1 MLKIED
7 LSVKL
12 GNFSLKDISL
22 DVKEGE
28 YFIILG
34 ESGAGK
40 TVFLES
46 LAGVYD
52 LVSGQITYK
61 STRLDLLK
69 IEDRKLGLV
78 YQGYELFPHMTVEEN
93 IAFGLKIGKY
103 RKKHIGEKLAKI
115 ARVFSIEGI
124 LNRYPKNLS
133 GGEQQRVAL
142 ARAMIVDPSIL
153 LLDEPFSA
161 LDIGIKYKLQEAL
174 KDIHQSEKKTII
186 HVTHDIDEALF
197 LGDRIGIM
205 ENGRLD
211 KIYLKEDIGENKM
224 VKDYLDYQKKGV
236 R

>member
-7 LSVKL
+7 LSVRL

-61 STRLDLLK
+61 YTRLDLLK

-78 YQGYELFPHMTVEEN
+78 YQGYELFPP
-93 IAFGLKIGKY
+93 Y
-103 RKKHIGEKLAKI
+103 
-115 ARVFSIEGI
+115 
-124 LNRYPKNLS
+124 
-133 GGEQQRVAL
+133 
-142 ARAMIVDPSIL
+142 DC
-153 LLDEPFSA
+153 
-161 LDIGIKYKLQEAL
+161 
-174 KDIHQSEKKTII
+174 
-186 HVTHDIDEALF
+186 
-197 LGDRIGIM
+197 
-205 ENGRLD
+205 
-211 KIYLKEDIGENKM
+211 
-224 VKDYLDYQKKGV
+224 
-236 R
+236 

>member
-1 MLKIED
+1 
-7 LSVKL
+7 
-12 GNFSLKDISL
+12 
-22 DVKEGE
+22 
-28 YFIILG
+28 
-34 ESGAGK
+34 
-40 TVFLES
+40 
-46 LAGVYD
+46 
-52 LVSGQITYK
+52 
-61 STRLDLLK
+61 
-69 IEDRKLGLV
+69 
-78 YQGYELFPHMTVEEN
+78 MTVEEN

-103 RKKHIGEKLAKI
+103 RKKHIVEKLAKI